1 MSGATIVSWGLCLPN
16 CPYIVPEVVCINPPK
31 VPKFGMRNSTGH
43 VIQENY
49 NSSWFKLEFINETD
63 NRWKKIFQ
71 YFSWKKYFS
80 PNLTH
85 YLVSRQ
91 ERDKLYQPWIPYD
104 SSVLQENDLMFVATS
119 HEDHFNDGKEIILSL
134 VVKIFQLYKYFSVP
148 DHDQRLRGGV
158 QVSAGLGLPAQ
169 QQR

>member
-71 YFSWKKYFS
+71 YFSWKNYFS
-80 PNLTH
+80 PN
-85 YLVSRQ
+85 R
-91 ERDKLYQPWIPYD
+91 
-104 SSVLQENDLMFVATS
+104 N
-119 HEDHFNDGKEIILSL
+119 
-134 VVKIFQLYKYFSVP
+134 
-148 DHDQRLRGGV
+148 
-158 QVSAGLGLPAQ
+158 
-169 QQR
+169 